1 MKTMTKIILTV
12 FVMSLYNVAIAATQT
27 LTTISVSEEKYTM
40 QLELVVDNKSDIKQF
55 KLIEIVKGKTVEE
68 TIYDTDGAKEGI
80 ILMEQSGR
88 EVVKL
93 VSENFSPYNGGN
105 VVLDYLYD
113 GITGKRKSLEMD
125 LSRDGD
131 EWSLYING
139 RKSTTMHFV
148 KNKKALVGVVGI
160 KDIEVK

>member
-105 VVLDYLYD
+105 VVLDYLYN